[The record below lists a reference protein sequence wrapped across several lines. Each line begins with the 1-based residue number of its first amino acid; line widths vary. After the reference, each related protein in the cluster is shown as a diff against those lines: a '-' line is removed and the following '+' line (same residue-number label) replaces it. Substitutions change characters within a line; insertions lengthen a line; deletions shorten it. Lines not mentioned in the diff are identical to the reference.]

1 MKFFALVLL
10 MVLCVIRFAI
20 AQNASPNPVNPLNRI
35 FMAGESGYP
44 TIQSAIAAAGA
55 TGRVIIPPTYKGTDT
70 WTNPN
75 HVRVQDLR
83 PFNPNNTATFS
94 SGVVPSTTIKAA
106 EYGALCNGNS
116 DDTSAIQNAVD
127 ALAAV
132 GGGVE
137 VVPPL
142 AMAQGSVE
150 LPQGRCQVNHP
161 IILYNYGSIQGS
173 GNGTWITPGP
183 AWSATAPDNA
193 IIELVETYDQA
204 KYHSQGVSTINRFVR
219 NINFMYAGAAS
230 QVTGIK
236 VYNQTGSTSTYP
248 YPTPKTNPQPYQ
260 MPGVI
265 LEGNAMYS
273 MDTAIDVEDC
283 GECVI
288 ENNQIF
294 YVRQG
299 IVDSGNNYSLVV
311 QNNAIQAGS
320 FTYTKRPFAGPG
332 SSTTNGV
339 ISYSSARYAC
349 EGGTGQACTGGKIA
363 QTLITSPQGLNLTNN
378 TFEAFDINAY
388 IINCLGFI
396 ATANAFDNGGATS
409 GVSNPSVFLGQLK
422 FAQLFYNFM
431 ASGRTDSNAIEIAA
445 ATGTQGPGINNLDGV
460 WLTGNFIYSYNP
472 SSENGILFD
481 STKSGQ
487 PRRNVY
493 ITENQF
499 FNWKTGISVQTPLT
513 QSVIRGNYGVTNSS
527 TLIYLAASGTRP
539 FESTLVE
546 DNTSPDSEKILTV
559 ASGSGYVV
567 GYNQSS
573 SQVTGTFV
581 ASGPGCTISSG
592 AIGNTCATAATI
604 VNPIPFADASY
615 HVAGCSVVGAQGINV
630 ASVVSPPT
638 TGGEFPVY
646 ETALSNTATGG
657 GTIYCTVVH
666 Q

>member
-1 MKFFALVLL
+1 MKFLALALIT
-10 MVLCVIRFAI
+10 MLCLIHCAT
-20 AQNASPNPVNPLNRI
+20 AQTVPPPVNTLNRI
-35 FMAGESGYP
+35 YMAGESGYP
-44 TIQSAIAAAGA
+44 TIQSAIDAAGA
-55 TGRVIIPPTYKGTDT
+55 TGRVVIPPTYKGTDT

-83 PFNPNNTATFS
+83 PFNPNNTARFS
-94 SGVVPSTTIKAA
+94 GGVVPSTTIKAA
-106 EYGALCNGNS
+106 EYGALCNGNN

-127 ALAAV
+127 ALASI

-142 AMAQGSVE
+142 AMAQGAVE
-150 LPQGRCQVNHP
+150 LPQGKCLVNHP

-173 GNGTWITPGP
+173 GNGTWISPGP

-193 IIELVETYDQA
+193 IIEIVETYDQA
-204 KYHSQGVSTINRFVR
+204 KYHSQSTSTINRFVR
-219 NINFMYAGAAS
+219 NINLMYAAAAS

-236 VYNQTGSTSTYP
+236 VYNQTGSTGTYP
-248 YPTPKTNPQPYQ
+248 YPTPGTNPQPYQ
-260 MPGVI
+260 IPGVI

-299 IVDSGNNYSLVV
+299 IVDSGNNYSLIV

-320 FTYTKRPFAGPG
+320 FRYTKRPFAGPG
-332 SSTTNGV
+332 SATTNGI
-339 ISYSSARYAC
+339 ISYSSVRYAC
-349 EGGTGQACTGGKIA
+349 GGGTGKACTGGKIA

-378 TFEAFDINAY
+378 TFEGFDVNAY
-388 IINCLGFI
+388 IVNCLGFV
-396 ATANAFDNGGATS
+396 ATANAFDNGG
-409 GVSNPSVFLGQLK
+409 NPSVFLGQLK

-431 ASGRTDSNAIEIAA
+431 ATNRTDANAIQIAG
-445 ATGTQGPGINNLDGV
+445 ATSTQGPGFNNLDGV
-460 WLTGNFIYSYNP
+460 WLTGNFIYNYNP
-472 SSENGILFD
+472 SSANGILFE
-481 STKSGQ
+481 SSKSGQ

-499 FNWKTGISVQTPLT
+499 FNWKTGIYVQTPLT
-513 QSVIRGNYGVTNSS
+513 QSVIRGNYGVTNSN

-539 FESTLVE
+539 FEGTLIE

-581 ASGPGCTISSG
+581 ASGPGCTITAG
-592 AIGNTCATAATI
+592 AIGNTCATAATM

-615 HVAGCSVVGAQGINV
+615 NVAGCSVVGAQGVTV
-630 ASVVSPPT
+630 ATVVSPPT
-638 TGGEFPVY
+638 AGGEFRVS

-666 Q
+666 P